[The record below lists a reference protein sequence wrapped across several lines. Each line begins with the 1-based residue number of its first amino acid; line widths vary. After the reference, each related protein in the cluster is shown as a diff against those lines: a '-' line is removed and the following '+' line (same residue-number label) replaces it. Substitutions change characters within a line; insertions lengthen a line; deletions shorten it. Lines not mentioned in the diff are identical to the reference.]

1 MLIFRLFRYCR
12 KFTLKVLHAVIQAS
26 SLIFAA
32 VGLAAAFDYHN
43 RVGIANMYTIHSW
56 LGLITVI
63 LFGIQVVLVS
73 ASAKFNSE
81 AYRP

>member
-1 MLIFRLFRYCR
+1 MYRLFPRSKR
-12 KFTLKVLHAVIQAS
+12 FTLKILHALIQAA

-43 RVGIANMYTIHSW
+43 RSGIPNMYSMHSW
-56 LGLITVI
+56 LGLITVL

-73 ASAKFNSE
+73 L
-81 AYRP
+81 